1 MHDKELYFQVLGLT
15 SPWEVKDVR
24 LSLESQHVEVW
35 IEWPEGQKVRCP
47 DCGKESVIYDHAEE
61 RSWRHLDICQFKTIL
76 RCRVPRVECPEH
88 GVVTMRVPWAEP
100 HSRFTMLFERFAI
113 DMLQAC
119 QNRTKGQNILKV
131 SWDELN
137 HIMFKAV
144 ERGMSRRKV
153 GPIRY
158 VGIDEKNFRCG
169 HDYVTIMSDLD
180 RGCVIDVAETNE
192 TAAIDSLWQAM
203 PKKQRD
209 GAIAVSMDMWEAF
222 INSTRDNV
230 KQADIV
236 HDKFHIVSKLCDAVN
251 DVRKK
256 EHAMLL
262 EENVET
268 LKGTNFLW
276 LKNPERM
283 TDNQKERFKA
293 LKKDQLS
300 VGRAWNLKE
309 LFRHFWN
316 YVYETPARGFFKRW
330 YFTATHSRLAPI
342 IKVAKTIRNHFE
354 DVITY
359 LKHRI
364 TNAFA
369 EGINSKIQQVK
380 MIARGF
386 RGFTN
391 YRIAILFY
399 CGKLDLYPR

>member
-1 MHDKELYFQVLGLT
+1 MHDKDLYFQVLGLVD
-15 SPWEVKDVR
+15 PWKVKDVQ
-24 LSLESQHVEVW
+24 LSLEEQRVDVW
-35 IEWPEGQKVRCP
+35 IEWPEGHGVHCP
-47 DCGKESVIYDHAEE
+47 DCEKRSVIYDHAEE
-61 RSWRHLDICQFKTIL
+61 RSWRHLDTCQFRTIL
-76 RCRVPRVECPEH
+76 RCKVPRIRCPEH

-100 HSRFTMLFERFAI
+100 NARFTMMFERFAI

-119 QNRTKGQNILKV
+119 QNRRKGQNILKI

-144 ERGMSRRKV
+144 ERGMSRRKAD
-153 GPIRY
+153 PIRHI
-158 VGIDEKNFRCG
+158 GIDEKNFRRG

-192 TAAIDSLWQAM
+192 TKAIDSLWQAM

-209 GAIAVSMDMWEAF
+209 GVVAVSMDMWEAF
-222 INSTRDNV
+222 IHSTRKNV
-230 KQADIV
+230 EQADIV
-236 HDKFHIVSKLCDAVN
+236 HDKFHIVSQLCEAVN
-251 DVRKK
+251 EVRKK

-262 EENVET
+262 ERNIQDLT
-268 LKGTNFLW
+268 GTKFLW
-276 LKNPERM
+276 LKRPERM

-293 LKKDQLS
+293 LRKDQFA

-309 LFRHFWN
+309 IFRHFWD
-316 YVYETPARGFFKRW
+316 YVYEKSARGFFKRW
-330 YFTATHSRLAPI
+330 YFAATHSRLVPI
-342 IKVAKTIRNHFE
+342 IKVAKTIHNHFE
-354 DVITY
+354 EVITY

-380 MIARGF
+380 MMARGF
-386 RGFTN
+386 RGFEN

>member
-1 MHDKELYFQVLGLT
+1 MGLT
-15 SPWEVKDVR
+15 SPWKVKDVR
-24 LSLESQHVEVW
+24 LSLEDQRVEVW
-35 IEWPEGQKVRCP
+35 IEWPEGQKARCP
-47 DCGKESVIYDHAEE
+47 DCEKESSIYDHAEE
-61 RSWRHLDICQFKTIL
+61 RGWRHLDTCQFKTIL
-76 RCRVPRVECPEH
+76 RRGVPRVECPEH

-100 HSRFTMLFERFAI
+100 RARFTMLFERFAI
-113 DMLQAC
+113 DTLQAC
-119 QNRTKGQNILKV
+119 QNRTKGRNILKI

-144 ERGMSRRKV
+144 ERGMSRRKIE
-153 GPIRY
+153 PIQY
-158 VGIDEKNFRCG
+158 IGIDEKNFGRG
-169 HDYVTIMSDLD
+169 RDYVTIMSDLD
-180 RGCVIDVAETNE
+180 RGRVIDVAETNE
-192 TAAIDSLWQAM
+192 TTAIDSLWQAM

-209 GAIAVSMDMWEAF
+209 GVVAVSMDMWEAF

-230 KQADIV
+230 KQADIAR
-236 HDKFHIVSKLCDAVN
+236 DKFHIVSKSREAVN
-251 DVRKK
+251 DARKK

-262 EENVET
+262 EGNVKT
-268 LKGTNFLW
+268 LTGTKFLW

-283 TDNQKERFKA
+283 TDKRKERFKE
-293 LKKDQLS
+293 LKKDQFA

-309 LFRHFWN
+309 PSSRHFWD

-330 YFTATHSRLAPI
+330 YFAATHSRLGPI
-342 IKVAKTIRNHFE
+342 IKVAKTIQSHFE
-354 DVITY
+354 DVITC
-359 LKHRI
+359 LKHRV

-386 RGFTN
+386 RGFAN